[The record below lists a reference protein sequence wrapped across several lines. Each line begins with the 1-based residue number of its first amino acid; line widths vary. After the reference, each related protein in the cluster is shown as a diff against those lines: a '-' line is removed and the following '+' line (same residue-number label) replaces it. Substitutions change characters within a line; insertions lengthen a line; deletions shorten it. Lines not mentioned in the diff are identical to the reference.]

1 MVFPDLCL
9 LKTCQEPKRLKLLK
23 RHHLRRWLSK
33 NGNDPSISKCPV
45 HQKLSEKP
53 WFFTGCG
60 GISGFSAGYGWCML
74 THPIFCQFFWRF
86 PKEPRDPHH
95 MDTAAMHLHGA
106 TEATRP
112 CAEDSKV
119 EDREVGKLRHGNGTK
134 MTWIWDLRW
143 YNILYIIS
151 YYIISYY
158 IISYM
163 LCPVAIQQSE
173 IYNII
178 YNLMTMRSFNLVFRV
193 PCICQIL
200 SGLISWSK
208 LGYHFEPPPR
218 LCARFIQ
225 CFFWVFAPFKQKHQQ
240 NDGGCRYIMICCL
253 TSSSISPKK

>member
-134 MTWIWDLRW
+134 MTWI
-143 YNILYIIS
+143 
-151 YYIISYY
+151 
-158 IISYM
+158 
-163 LCPVAIQQSE
+163 
-173 IYNII
+173 
-178 YNLMTMRSFNLVFRV
+178 
-193 PCICQIL
+193 
-200 SGLISWSK
+200 
-208 LGYHFEPPPR
+208 
-218 LCARFIQ
+218 
-225 CFFWVFAPFKQKHQQ
+225 
-240 NDGGCRYIMICCL
+240 
-253 TSSSISPKK
+253 